1 MFFKKIYHS
10 DMRLPTM
17 QKDFIGVE
25 NANFSQDEMEKR
37 LSCSSDSFALRTS
50 TEITND
56 KELENS
62 HHIYI
67 PLNQITSTVIER
79 FRTQKSTKSEY
90 IEVCNTD
97 DDFDSDPVGKI
108 KKQKI
113 LDISDVHRER
123 NLAFEAMPPLIISV
137 AGLMFAGWLL
147 DLVQH
152 WPVFNKVP
160 ELFILVPV
168 LLNLKGNLEMNLASR
183 LSTSANLGELDKS
196 SVRYELIWGNLAVLQ
211 VQSLIVGAVAGLF
224 SFTEGVIFHPIH
236 VNTYSEIM
244 LVIVSS
250 MICAALSSMILGT
263 FMCVLIILSRKFRI
277 NPDNIACP
285 MASSLGDLLT
295 LIILAVCGEFL
306 LRYVQTYI
314 STVMFLVLTS
324 SVFLWIRVAWVN
336 KYVRDL
342 LISGWTPLFIA
353 MIISSVAG
361 LVLERYIE
369 QYTGLALLTPVLNGI
384 TGNLGSIYASRISTR
399 LHGSGEEDYRRSEI
413 TLFLIHI
420 PIEVGFLIF
429 VWWFDIGHV
438 NLSISFSIIY
448 LIISILCLLF
458 TLILAKKLTL
468 WLWKH
473 KYDPD
478 NYSLPY
484 ITSIVDVIGT
494 GLLVLCYLGL
504 QYFR

>member
-1 MFFKKIYHS
+1 
-10 DMRLPTM
+10 MRLPII
-17 QKDFIGVE
+17 QKDFIELE
-25 NANFSQDEMEKR
+25 NVSFSEDYMEKR
-37 LSCSSDSFALRTS
+37 RSCSSDSFTLQTS
-50 TEITND
+50 TELTND

-62 HHIYI
+62 KHLYV
-67 PLNQITSTVIER
+67 PSNQVTSIVIER
-79 FRTQKSTKSEY
+79 FRTQKSIKSEY
-90 IEVCNTD
+90 IEVCDID
-97 DDFDSDPVGKI
+97 DDSDSDPVGKI

-113 LDISDVHRER
+113 LDIGDVHRER
-123 NLAFEAMPPLIISV
+123 NLAYEAMPPLIISV
-137 AGLMFAGWLL
+137 VGLMFAGWLL

-152 WPVFNKVP
+152 WPVFNEVP
-160 ELFILVPV
+160 ELFVLVPV

-236 VNTYSEIM
+236 VSTYSEIM
-244 LVIVSS
+244 LIIVSS
-250 MICAALSSMILGT
+250 MVCAALSSMILGT
-263 FMCVLIILSRKFRI
+263 FMCILIILSQRFRI
-277 NPDNIACP
+277 NP
-285 MASSLGDLLT
+285 DLLT
-295 LIILAVCGEFL
+295 LIILANCGEFL

-314 STVMFLVLTS
+314 STIMFMILATS
-324 SVFLWIRVAWVN
+324 AFLWIRMAWVN

-342 LISGWTPLFIA
+342 LINGWTPLFIA

-361 LVLERYIE
+361 LVLEKYIE
-369 QYTGLALLTPVLNGI
+369 QYTGLALLTPVLNGV

-399 LHGSGEEDYRRSEI
+399 LHGGGEEDYRRSEI

-429 VWWFDIGHV
+429 VWWSDVGHV
-438 NLSISFSIIY
+438 NLSINFLIIY
-448 LIISILCLLF
+448 LIVSVLCLMF

-468 WLWKH
+468 WLWNH

-484 ITSIVDVIGT
+484 ITAIVDVIGT
-494 GLLVLCYLGL
+494 GLLVLCYWGL
-504 QYFR
+504 QYF